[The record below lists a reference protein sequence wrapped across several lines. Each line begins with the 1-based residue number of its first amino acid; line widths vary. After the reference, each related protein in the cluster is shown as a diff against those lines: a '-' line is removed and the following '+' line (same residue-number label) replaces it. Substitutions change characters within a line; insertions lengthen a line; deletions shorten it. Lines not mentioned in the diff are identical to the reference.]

1 MVPTGTPGTAPIIAW
16 GRGDKTIP
24 DLSFSSASVLF
35 SSFGRLLFDSSSSI
49 LLILIIFELFQV
61 IMLDLLFTSNKITKI
76 TFSEHHFINL
86 SRPNIMEI
94 PLAEDLIKG
103 LALLRDPAKIPND
116 VFGDLIRITVDIV
129 ANVQTE
135 ESISSNY

>member
-1 MVPTGTPGTAPIIAW
+1 
-16 GRGDKTIP
+16 
-24 DLSFSSASVLF
+24 
-35 SSFGRLLFDSSSSI
+35 
-49 LLILIIFELFQV
+49 
-61 IMLDLLFTSNKITKI
+61 
-76 TFSEHHFINL
+76 
-86 SRPNIMEI
+86 MEI

>member
-1 MVPTGTPGTAPIIAW
+1 
-16 GRGDKTIP
+16 
-24 DLSFSSASVLF
+24 
-35 SSFGRLLFDSSSSI
+35 
-49 LLILIIFELFQV
+49 
-61 IMLDLLFTSNKITKI
+61 MLDLLFTSNKITKI

-116 VFGDLIRITVDIV
+116 VFGDLIRITIDIV